1 MIKLAS
7 LFRCVLLLGGAK
19 RYENEKW
26 IKDLSKDMG

>member
-7 LFRCVLLLGGAK
+7 LFRCVLLLLGGAK

-26 IKDLSKDMG
+26 IKDLR